1 MKQRNFHDYP
11 ILRMNEM
18 PAVEV
23 HIVETT
29 DKMGG
34 VGEPGVPPV
43 APALANAIFAAT
55 GNRTPASADPPR
67 RLQEILSV
75 ATSPDPSRRSVTAG
89 SPDMRSP
96 TKRRGRSPR
105 TRLAT
110 LAAIVAALAVG
121 ASSLRGQSR
130 PEGVRT

>member
-1 MKQRNFHDYP
+1 MEGCIAFGLTAALYGEITFEDGRVKQRNFHDYP

-43 APALANAIFAAT
+43 APAVANAIFAAT
-55 GNRTPASADPPR
+55 GKRLR
-67 RLQEILSV
+67 RLPIQPGEFKNV
-75 ATSPDPSRRSVTAG
+75 
-89 SPDMRSP
+89 
-96 TKRRGRSPR
+96 
-105 TRLAT
+105 
-110 LAAIVAALAVG
+110 
-121 ASSLRGQSR
+121 
-130 PEGVRT
+130 